1 MSLLWQFRQRVKEA
15 ERLDIKNI
23 KNFTVTDTNV
33 KYESEKE
40 CELAE
45 IASQKLEKDNTEA
58 HYRFINII
66 TITLLLIF
74 SAVLF
79 LTVSGSNIVD
89 DSSNVLTWKT
99 FLSGDYT
106 RSLKT
111 SYDND
116 LPFPDEMK
124 MLEERLS
131 LIYGIGNKVSDPVK
145 EVDEETDEQHNSFDE
160 PTEPEEPANSEKVVT
175 SVVTDEMGITVT
187 STAKKK
193 GEKETTT
200 TTAIDRPDDYDE
212 TTTTSASATTTNT
225 DPPEFTV
232 TETYPVSQ
240 PGPTQTQPPETPTQT
255 QPPET
260 PTQTEE
266 TEPPEPVD
274 SEEPTE

>member
-1 MSLLWQFRQRVKEA
+1 M
-15 ERLDIKNI
+15 DIKNI
-23 KNFTVTDTNV
+23 KNYTVTDTNV
-33 KYESEKE
+33 KYENEKE

-89 DSSNVLTWKT
+89 DSNNVLSWKT

-106 RSLKT
+106 KSLKT

-187 STAKKK
+187 STA
-193 GEKETTT
+193 
-200 TTAIDRPDDYDE
+200 PDDYDE
-212 TTTTSASATTTNT
+212 TTTTTSASATTTNT